1 MGNDGGSIPK
11 RHELVTLKAKAE
23 RPDKDSQTEARWQR
37 CALSKEPL
45 REPIVACR
53 LGRLYNKE
61 SVIEHLMDRT
71 KFGDGDEIAGHLQS
85 LKDVTVLKLTKNPS
99 YNQSEVDELESGA
112 GGGGS
117 AGAKYICPV
126 SLKDFN
132 GKLRFVYSLVCGC
145 VVAEAAVKQLSADS
159 CLGCGAD
166 LKAAVAAGAGVAG
179 GEFSSAASVWVVV
192 NSTVPE
198 EIARMRASVEAI
210 RIARAEALAAKK
222 AAKKAKSAVG
232 ATGGNKLDAGK
243 KRKEVDDADGSQQHS
258 KLAKKQAASQ
268 VSNARANISIPLP
281 LELEKKTS
289 SAELSKNQSDAIK
302 SLYSKDKDKPKGN
315 YLTMGTFNR
324 YTSY

>member
-85 LKDVTVLKLTKNPS
+85 LKDVVVLKLTKNPS
-99 YNQSEVDELESGA
+99 YNQPEVDELESGA

-166 LKAAVAAGAGVAG
+166 LQAAVASAG

-222 AAKKAKSAVG
+222 AAKKAKSVSAVSN
-232 ATGGNKLDAGK
+232 GGKQLDGGK
-243 KRKEVDDADGSQQHS
+243 KRKDVEDGDSSQHS